1 MMKISESLHVMNTP
15 VHYARQKSWQICI
28 WTKTDYLSP
37 IRNSV
42 FKGYQKIT
50 SEYEDR
56 DPRMDIFFVKPGERF
71 WLFSQPMYNPR
82 LSNPDDPNRGI
93 VYNVDFGFLDS
104 NRL

>member
-15 VHYARQKSWQICI
+15 VHYARQKVGRYVFGQNG
-28 WTKTDYLSP
+28 LP
-37 IRNSV
+37 ITHPNSV

-71 WLFSQPMYNPR
+71 WLFSQPMYNPDW
-82 LSNPDDPNRGI
+82 SNPDDPNRGI
-93 VYNVDFGFLDS
+93 VYNVDLVLDS